1 METQDPKCPL
11 PPLTNF
17 PFFSKQNCSLPF
29 LPSSAP
35 LAGVRK
41 PRVKPV
47 PTASNEQATVR
58 GNITLGATGVKVTEI
73 HRDDDV
79 GIADCLIRV

>member
-1 METQDPKCPL
+1 MSPPTSDKFPL
-11 PPLTNF
+11 LLKAELLP
-17 PFFSKQNCSLPF
+17 SLP
-29 LPSSAP
+29 AVQRT
-35 LAGVRK
+35 LASVRR

-47 PTASNEQATVR
+47 PIASNEQATVR